1 MVDRVISL
9 LVIDEGS
16 STGDGPLRAM
26 KTTISSASQ
35 EPSGPRLHVAGVQT
49 LEAAAAHL
57 QQFRVDAVLLD
68 HGNSAAIA
76 RLQSASADLP
86 ILAVAEQCDVEYA
99 RQAIGL
105 GAEDV
110 LLPEDLTE
118 TGLRYRTALAVARK
132 AHEKKQRRHARKD
145 QLTGL
150 ANTALLEERFARALA
165 RADRFATLVGLVAID
180 IDGADGLVEGLSQ
193 EGADELLAMIGQR
206 LLGETR
212 QMDTLA
218 RTRAYGFTWLV
229 EGLSAIDDVETLV
242 NRMPKQLERPFSIQG
257 QDLSVTASVGIALAP
272 FHGRSFRAVHAM
284 AEAAM
289 FDVWSISGDALL
301 MPPIQQ
307 TDGEDQATTAQAG
320 SGSVAFSS

>member
-16 STGDGPLRAM
+16 STGVGPLRAM
-26 KTTISSASQ
+26 RTTISGAAGARS
-35 EPSGPRLHVAGVQT
+35 EPRLHVAGVQT

-68 HGNSAAIA
+68 HCNRAAIA
-76 RLQSASADLP
+76 RLQSASSDIP
-86 ILAVAEQCDVEYA
+86 ILAVAERCDVDHA

-110 LLPEDLTE
+110 LLPDDLTE
-118 TGLRYRTALAVARK
+118 AGLRYRTALAVARK

-180 IDGADGLVEGLSQ
+180 IDSADGLVEVLTQ
-193 EGADELLAMIGQR
+193 EGADQLLGMIGQR

-212 QMDTLA
+212 QMDTFA

-242 NRMPKQLERPFSIQG
+242 NRMPKQLARPFSIQG
-257 QDLSVTASVGIALAP
+257 EEVSVTASVGIALAP
-272 FHGRSFRAVHAM
+272 YHGRSFRAVHSM

-307 TDGEDQATTAQAG
+307 NDRDTRPVRGNALT
-320 SGSVAFSS
+320 

>member
-1 MVDRVISL
+1 
-9 LVIDEGS
+9 
-16 STGDGPLRAM
+16 M
-26 KTTISSASQ
+26 KTTMSSTANGQS
-35 EPSGPRLHVAGVQT
+35 EPRLHVAGVQT

-68 HGNSAAIA
+68 HSNSAAIA

-86 ILAVAEQCDVEYA
+86 ILAVAERSDVDHA
-99 RQAIGL
+99 REAISL

-110 LLPEDLTE
+110 LLPDDLTE

-132 AHEKKQRRHARKD
+132 DHEKKQRRHARKD

-180 IDGADGLVEGLSQ
+180 IDGADGLIEGFSQ
-193 EGADELLAMIGQR
+193 EGADQLLAMIGQR

-212 QMDTLA
+212 QMDTFA
-218 RTRAYGFTWLV
+218 RTRTYGFTWLV
-229 EGLSAIDDVETLV
+229 EGLSAIDDVEALV
-242 NRMPKQLERPFSIQG
+242 NRMPKQLTRPFSVRGEQVT
-257 QDLSVTASVGIALAP
+257 VTASVGIALAP
-272 FHGRSFRAVHAM
+272 YHGRSFRAVHSM

-307 TDGEDQATTAQAG
+307 TDGDVGEARPKALT
-320 SGSVAFSS
+320 

>member
-16 STGDGPLRAM
+16 AAGTGPLRAM
-26 KTTISSASQ
+26 KTTISGASHGRDG
-35 EPSGPRLHVAGVQT
+35 PSLHVAGVQT

-57 QQFRVDAVLLD
+57 QQFRVDAVLLN
-68 HGNSAAIA
+68 HSNSAAIA
-76 RLQSASADLP
+76 RLQAASADLP
-86 ILAVAEQCDVEYA
+86 ILAVAERCDVDHA
-99 RQAIGL
+99 REAIGL

-110 LLPEDLTE
+110 LLPDDLTE

-150 ANTALLEERFARALA
+150 ANTTLIEERFARALA

-180 IDGADGLVEGLSQ
+180 IDGADGLIETLSR
-193 EGADELLAMIGQR
+193 EGADRLLALIGER

-212 QMDTLA
+212 QMDTFA
-218 RTRAYGFTWLV
+218 RTRAFGFTWLV
-229 EGLSAIDDVETLV
+229 EGLSVIDDVETLV
-242 NRMPKQLERPFSIQG
+242 NRMPKQLEHPFSIQG
-257 QDLSVTASVGIALAP
+257 QEVSVTASVGIALAP
-272 FHGRSFRAVHAM
+272 YHGRSFRAVHSM

-301 MPPIQQ
+301 MLPIQQ
-307 TDGEDQATTAQAG
+307 TDSEAG
-320 SGSVAFSS
+320 PVRPNVFT